1 MKTIQELI
9 PLIENWAKEKGL
21 LVPENTPKQYLKFLE
36 EVGETAHEILHENWD
51 KAKLEFGDIAVT
63 AIIISKQL
71 KIELHPAISKFDNT
85 VGFELVVRYISSTTI
100 NKFFLFELS
109 RLALGYKLDLTE
121 CLNLAWDKIKDRTGK
136 TENGT
141 FIKDNLP
148 ETCIVKNKEHCFMAH
163 KCKECEFTTV

>member
-21 LVPENTPKQYLKFLE
+21 LVPENAPKQYLKFLE

-63 AIIISKQL
+63 SIIFAKQVGINL
-71 KIELHPAISKFDNT
+71 NFYKRITLSDSFTFDWILSDFSNDYIDKDFLIYLSDLS
-85 VGFELVVRYISSTTI
+85 GF
-100 NKFFLFELS
+100 
-109 RLALGYKLDLTE
+109 YKLDLTE
-121 CLNLAWDKIKDRTGK
+121 CLNLAWYKIKDRSGK

-141 FIKDNLP
+141 FIK
-148 ETCIVKNKEHCFMAH
+148 NKP
-163 KCKECEFTTV
+163 